1 MPMLPVEGLSRL
13 IEVVLV
19 GSGFALVLRDVVQSM
34 LRGREAKRPD
44 VLRSA
49 EQGMIE
55 KAILN
60 LKSANDEFAADVTRV
75 RAANTELE
83 LKAREREEWWQH
95 RWDERETWR
104 ALREAEMQ
112 SEIDSMRNRM
122 VELIRELDLMRDRLD
137 RVSDR

>member
-1 MPMLPVEGLSRL
+1 MQPTEGLVQL
-13 IEVVLV
+13 VEVVLV
-19 GSGFALVLRDVVQSM
+19 GSGFALVFRDVVQSV
-34 LRGREAKRPD
+34 LRGREARRPD
-44 VLRSA
+44 VQRSA
-49 EQGMIE
+49 EHGMIE

-60 LKSANDEFAADVTRV
+60 LKSANDEFASDVTRV

-112 SEIDSMRNRM
+112 SEMDSMRDRM
-122 VELIRELDLMRDRLD
+122 VELIRELDSMRDRLD